1 MMEITIVRSGGF
13 AGVHEKLG
21 PVDTSKLP
29 GDTGP
34 RIESKV
40 REVGF
45 FELPGHI
52 PEGQRHSTEPF
63 DYVVTIQDGE
73 RQHTVRYDD
82 NSDHEAVLALAG
94 LRRLLEESGAS
105 FKAVPFELAATAN
118 PDGFSWTAW
127 YNRMPGIDDPKLH
140 VSGTRT
146 FGDSGVQLSLRRG
159 NVGVVPEPGLVAL
172 DLTITR
178 PQSGD
183 DVQTEKRVDWSE
195 EVGSEI
201 DRVRIQGDAQQEIE
215 VIIAV

>member
-21 PVDTSKLP
+21 PVDTSKLA
-29 GDTGP
+29 GDMGP

-40 REVGF
+40 REAGF
-45 FELPGHI
+45 FDLPDHI
-52 PEGQRHSTEPF
+52 PEGQRHSSEPF
-63 DYVVTIQDGE
+63 GYAVTIQDGE

-82 NSDHEAVLALAG
+82 NSDHAAVRALAG
-94 LRRLLEESGAS
+94 LRELLEESGAG
-105 FKAVPFELAATAN
+105 FKAVPPEPAALAN

-140 VSGTRT
+140 VAGTCT
-146 FGDSGVQLSLRRG
+146 FGDSEVQLSLKTG
-159 NVGVVPEPGLVAL
+159 DVGVVPEPGLIAL

-183 DVQTEKRVDWSE
+183 DVRTEKRVDWSE
-195 EVGSEI
+195 DVGPDI